1 MDGPNAPNPA
11 NPNAQNPEDQNQ
23 DQNQDQAPV
32 GQVPAHVPIQPVPQ
46 PVPAQLAPAGVIP
59 QIIYQNWIGKKPE
72 FSGKPEEDA
81 ESHLLSTRDWMEVHN
96 FPEGEKVRHFRVTLI
111 GEARL
116 WYESL
121 ALLDNDWPALQNKF
135 RWQYSKIGNTPE
147 QLFHAWRTFKF
158 DKNTDSIDSYVL
170 RMSQVAA
177 MLNYGEMQILEN
189 FKNTLPYR
197 LYSTLINVNNLRD
210 AIDLAK
216 RVLTKE
222 KLDRQLTRQ
231 SSTPFMK
238 ATSNTDG
245 HSPQNQQ
252 KKGVTFDAME
262 MLERNSDCIDR
273 LTTLVSDLKMTM
285 DRKQPQYKPKIYQGR
300 PQNQNVGRQNFTP
313 RNRSF
318 SRGRN
323 QGGNRGNYNNRNN
336 YRPNYRNRSRGR
348 WNNHRS
354 GDRSGNY
361 PHYNRCGNTRP
372 HHRQNTQWTFRNRSQ
387 SRSRN
392 ENYGNDHLRGR
403 SRDRNQR
410 R

>member
-1 MDGPNAPNPA
+1 MV
-11 NPNAQNPEDQNQ
+11 QI
-23 DQNQDQAPV
+23 PV
-32 GQVPAHVPIQPVPQ
+32 QVPAGPIPPQGPTQVGQNIPVQSLQQPVPIQP
-46 PVPAQLAPAGVIP
+46 APAGIVVP
-59 QIIYQNWIGKKPE
+59 ASQIIYQNWIGKKLE

-81 ESHLLSTRDWMEVHN
+81 ESHLLSTRDWMEAHN
-96 FPEGEKVRHFRVTLI
+96 FPEGEKVRHFHLTFI

-121 ALLDNDWPALQNKF
+121 APLDDDRPTLQNKF

-158 DKNTDSIDSYVL
+158 DKNTDTIDSYVL
-170 RMSQVAA
+170 RMSQVTA

-189 FKNTLPYR
+189 FKNTLPYQ
-197 LYSTLINVNNLRD
+197 LYLTLINVNNLRD

-222 KLDRQLTRQ
+222 KLDRQLTGQ

-238 ATSNTDG
+238 ATSNDN
-245 HSPQNQQ
+245 HLPQNHH
-252 KKGVTFDAME
+252 KKGVTFDAIE

-273 LTTLVSDLKMTM
+273 LTSLVSDMKMTM
-285 DRKQPQYKPKIYQGR
+285 DRKQPPYKPKIYQGR
-300 PQNQNVGRQNFTP
+300 SWNQNTSRQNFTP

-361 PHYNRCGNTRP
+361 PNYNR
-372 HHRQNTQWTFRNRSQ
+372 
-387 SRSRN
+387 
-392 ENYGNDHLRGR
+392 
-403 SRDRNQR
+403 
-410 R
+410 

>member
-1 MDGPNAPNPA
+1 
-11 NPNAQNPEDQNQ
+11 
-23 DQNQDQAPV
+23 
-32 GQVPAHVPIQPVPQ
+32 
-46 PVPAQLAPAGVIP
+46 
-59 QIIYQNWIGKKPE
+59 
-72 FSGKPEEDA
+72 
-81 ESHLLSTRDWMEVHN
+81 
-96 FPEGEKVRHFRVTLI
+96 
-111 GEARL
+111 
-116 WYESL
+116 
-121 ALLDNDWPALQNKF
+121 
-135 RWQYSKIGNTPE
+135 
-147 QLFHAWRTFKF
+147 
-158 DKNTDSIDSYVL
+158 
-170 RMSQVAA
+170 MSQVAA
-177 MLNYGEMQILEN
+177 MLNYGEIQILEN

-197 LYSTLINVNNLRD
+197 LYSTLINVNNLRE

-238 ATSNTDG
+238 ATSNNDS

-262 MLERNSDCIDR
+262 TLERNSDCIDR

-285 DRKQPQYKPKIYQGR
+285 DRKQPQYKAKIYQGR

-318 SRGRN
+318 SIGRN

-348 WNNHRS
+348 WNSHRS

-361 PHYNRCGNTRP
+361 PHSNRHDNTRP

-392 ENYGNDHLRGR
+392 ENYGNDHFRGR

-410 R
+410 RQEESRSRSNSRVSTN

>member
-1 MDGPNAPNPA
+1 MEAPNAPNLE
-11 NPNAQNPEDQNQ
+11 NPNAQGDPDQNQ
-23 DQNQDQAPV
+23 DQ
-32 GQVPAHVPIQPVPQ
+32 VPAGPTPAPGPAQPVPQ
-46 PVPAQLAPAGVIP
+46 PVPAQLASAGVMPIP
-59 QIIYQNWIGKKPE
+59 QIFYQNWIGKKPE

-121 ALLDNDWPALQNKF
+121 APLDNDWPALQNKF

-222 KLDRQLTRQ
+222 KLDRQFTRQ

-238 ATSNTDG
+238 ATSNNDS

-262 MLERNSDCIDR
+262 TLERNSDCIDR
-273 LTTLVSDLKMTM
+273 LTTLVSDLKMMM

-300 PQNQNVGRQNFTP
+300 SQNQNAGQQNFTP

-361 PHYNRCGNTRP
+361 PHYNR
-372 HHRQNTQWTFRNRSQ
+372 
-387 SRSRN
+387 
-392 ENYGNDHLRGR
+392 
-403 SRDRNQR
+403 
-410 R
+410 

>member
-1 MDGPNAPNPA
+1 
-11 NPNAQNPEDQNQ
+11 
-23 DQNQDQAPV
+23 
-32 GQVPAHVPIQPVPQ
+32 
-46 PVPAQLAPAGVIP
+46 
-59 QIIYQNWIGKKPE
+59 
-72 FSGKPEEDA
+72 
-81 ESHLLSTRDWMEVHN
+81 
-96 FPEGEKVRHFRVTLI
+96 
-111 GEARL
+111 
-116 WYESL
+116 
-121 ALLDNDWPALQNKF
+121 
-135 RWQYSKIGNTPE
+135 
-147 QLFHAWRTFKF
+147 
-158 DKNTDSIDSYVL
+158 
-170 RMSQVAA
+170 MSQVAA

-222 KLDRQLTRQ
+222 KLDRQLTGQ
-231 SSTPFMK
+231 SSTPFTK
-238 ATSNTDG
+238 TTDS

-262 MLERNSDCIDR
+262 TLERNSDCIDR
-273 LTTLVSDLKMTM
+273 LTTLVSNLKMTM
-285 DRKQPQYKPKIYQGR
+285 DRKHTQYKPKIYQGR
-300 PQNQNVGRQNFTP
+300 SQNQNMGRQNFMP

-336 YRPNYRNRSRGR
+336 YRSNYRNRSRGR

-361 PHYNRCGNTRP
+361 PHYNRQGNMRP
-372 HHRQNTQWTFRNRSQ
+372 HHRQNAQCTFRNRSQ

-392 ENYGNDHLRGR
+392 ENYGNDHFRGR